1 MKILKDKI
9 IVSNQNNTL
18 YFLDKKKGELLKQI
32 PTEETIIKNNFINN
46 LSTNNK
52 NTVLFL
58 NSYGTLYSFDIESM
72 KANWF
77 VNLNQNLELNPSNL
91 FFGNQ
96 IINNDKKIIVSSN
109 KKTYVIDILNGS
121 ILYKKNFS
129 STIKPIIHNDYV
141 FFITNNNFLIS
152 MNFKNGKILYSYNLN
167 KKIADYLNTKPKNL
181 NIKNLLFADN
191 KIIIF
196 LQNSYILVF
205 EVSGEVKIV
214 KKLPSKTKSNPIL
227 INEKLMFI
235 NNKNRFIIVN

>member
-1 MKILKDKI
+1 M
-9 IVSNQNNTL
+9 
-18 YFLDKKKGELLKQI
+18 
-32 PTEETIIKNNFINN
+32 
-46 LSTNNK
+46 
-52 NTVLFL
+52 
-58 NSYGTLYSFDIESM
+58 
-72 KANWF
+72 
-77 VNLNQNLELNPSNL
+77 
-91 FFGNQ
+91 
-96 IINNDKKIIVSSN
+96 
-109 KKTYVIDILNGS
+109 IDILNGS

-152 MNFKNGKILYSYNLN
+152 MNFKNGKILYSYNLD
-167 KKIADYLNTKPKNL
+167 KKIANYLNTKPKKL

-191 KIIIF
+191 KIFIF